1 MQKVYRCYTEKRK
14 GFDVE
19 AQGVLREARD
29 KAAEDIN
36 EILIYRLQNNIR
48 FCEICGKPLPLYA
61 GGKVCDACRRKMR
74 K

>member
-29 KAAEDIN
+29 NLGVSGITA
-36 EILIYRLQNNIR
+36 
-48 FCEICGKPLPLYA
+48 PH
-61 GGKVCDACRRKMR
+61 GG
-74 K
+74 